1 MEVVSG
7 LYSAYGEQPDQG
19 RIQAEG
25 KAYLDKSF
33 PKLDLIK
40 STAIIFPEP
49 AAPATKKAA
58 PAGTKTGTAPT
69 GTKTGT
75 APTGAKT
82 GTPAPAP
89 KK

>member
-1 MEVVSG
+1 MDVVQG
-7 LYSAYGEQPDQG
+7 LYSGYGESPDQG

-40 STAIIFPEP
+40 STTIIFPEP

-58 PAGTKTGTAPT
+58 PSGTKTGAPAGTKTGAPAA
-69 GTKTGT
+69 GTKS
-75 APTGAKT
+75 
-82 GTPAPAP
+82 GTPPP
-89 KK
+89 PVKK